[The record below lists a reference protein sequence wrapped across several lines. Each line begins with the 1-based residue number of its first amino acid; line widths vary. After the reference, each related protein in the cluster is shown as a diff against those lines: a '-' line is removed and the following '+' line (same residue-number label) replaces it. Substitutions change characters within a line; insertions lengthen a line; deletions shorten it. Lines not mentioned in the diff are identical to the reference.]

1 MVLGSS
7 AGGMVWRT
15 VTVAGKVAH
24 YGSGGSG
31 RPVIFLHGWGLAG
44 RTYTRA
50 LEALVAAGHR
60 VYAPAMPGFGGT
72 ACLPDSEPR
81 FGAYARWVEQF
92 AEAMGI
98 SGPVTLVGHSFGGG
112 VAARV
117 ALDHP
122 SLVERL
128 VLVNAVGGTAW
139 TESKAMH
146 QRPLWD
152 WAWHL
157 RAELEPGPKLVKM
170 LPAMARDALS
180 NALRN
185 PMALWR
191 AGQLA
196 RTADLTF
203 ELTVLKHRRVPVV
216 LIWSEGDTVVPSAAL
231 QALHA
236 AAGHAECVTVPGRH
250 SWLIAD
256 PQRFADVISG
266 LPPVEDDRTRAA

>member
-1 MVLGSS
+1 MVTGRA

-31 RPVIFLHGWGLAG
+31 SPVIFLHGWGLAG

-72 ACLPDSEPR
+72 AALSDRELS
-81 FGAYARWVEQF
+81 FSGYARWVEQF

-98 SGPVTLVGHSFGGG
+98 RGPVTLVGHSFGGG
-112 VAARV
+112 VATRV
-117 ALDHP
+117 ARDLP
-122 SLVERL
+122 RLVERL
-128 VLVNAVGGTAW
+128 VLVNAVGGAAW
-139 TESKAMH
+139 TEHKAMH

-157 RAELEPGPKLVKM
+157 RSDLEPGPHLARL
-170 LPAMARDALS
+170 LPAMVRDVVS
-180 NALRN
+180 NALRD
-185 PMALWR
+185 PVGLWR

-203 ELTVLKHRRVPVV
+203 DLTVLKHRSLPVV
-216 LIWSEGDTVVPSAAL
+216 LVWSEGDTVMPIH
-231 QALHA
+231 ALHALRA
-236 AAGHAECVTVPGRH
+236 AAGHAECITVPGKH
-250 SWLIAD
+250 SWLIGD
-256 PQRFADVISG
+256 PQRFADVIAG
-266 LPPVEDDRTRAA
+266 LPPVERRRTYAA